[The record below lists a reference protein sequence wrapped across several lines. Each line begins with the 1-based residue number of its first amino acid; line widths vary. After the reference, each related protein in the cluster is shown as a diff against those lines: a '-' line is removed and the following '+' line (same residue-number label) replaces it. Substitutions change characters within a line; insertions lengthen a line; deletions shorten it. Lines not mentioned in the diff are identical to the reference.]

1 MNNFTTNTY
10 EMKREIVNFSKK
22 ISKELNKPTSKFVLD
37 MQYGLSKGGSCLIS
51 EIARS
56 LDEDIKLNYTIERLC
71 DNLSNLYEE
80 EKETI
85 WNNYI
90 KEVSKVLDKDNAVV
104 LFDDSDIN
112 KEYSKKLE
120 DLDRV
125 IDGSSKDKKIV
136 NGYHVCEAT
145 ALTKNEKQPLSIY
158 SKIYSCKS
166 KDFVSKNEYTISS
179 IKAAERIFGENFT
192 GIFDRGYDD
201 NKIFDYMSKKHHK
214 FVVRLDDKR
223 TLLFKGKRRS
233 VGEIAKSRKGKI
245 VMKALFDDNEEIELS
260 LSYTK
265 AVLPYNKE
273 EYTLIIVYGL
283 SEEKPMKLLTNI
295 EIKDKSDVI
304 KVVRLYL
311 SRWRIEE
318 HFRGKKQEYD
328 FENMRVRTLES
339 MNNLNMMLTIHLGHI
354 AILADNIDR
363 KLLTIKI
370 IYASK
375 ALKEKSIVWLSQ
387 IARGIKKILSY
398 AHTGIKEWM
407 DIEVRE
413 KYKQL
418 ELKTLK
424 YC

>member
-10 EMKREIVNFSKK
+10 EMKREILNFSKK
-22 ISKELNKPTSKFVLD
+22 VSEGVNKATIKFVMD

-51 EIARS
+51 NIARS
-56 LDEDIKLNYTIERLC
+56 LNEDIKLNYTIDRLC
-71 DNLSNLYEE
+71 DNLTNMYQE
-80 EKETI
+80 EKEII
-85 WNNYI
+85 WNNYLN
-90 KEVSKVLDKDNAVV
+90 EVSKNIDKENAVV

-125 IDGSSKDKKIV
+125 IDASSQDKRIV

-145 ALTKNEKQPLSIY
+145 VLTKNQKQPISIY

-166 KDFVSKNEYTISS
+166 KNFISKNIYTLES
-179 IKAAERIFGENFT
+179 IKAAENLIGKKFIGV
-192 GIFDRGYDD
+192 FDRGYDD
-201 NKIFDYMSKKHHK
+201 NKIFKYMSKNEHQ
-214 FVVRLDDKR
+214 FVVRLDDER
-223 TLLFKGKRRS
+223 TLLFKDKKRS
-233 VGEIAKSRKGKI
+233 VGEVAKTRKGKI
-245 VMKALFDDNEEIELS
+245 SYKALFDDNEEYELM

-265 AVLPYNKE
+265 AVLPANKE
-273 EYTLIIVYGL
+273 EYTLVIVYGL
-283 SEEKPMKLLTNI
+283 SETKPMKLLTNI
-295 EIKDKSDVI
+295 DITKKEDVI
-304 KVVRLYL
+304 KIVRLYL

-339 MNNLNMMLTIHLGHI
+339 MNTLNMMLTIHLGHI
-354 AILADNIDR
+354 AILADKIEQ

-375 ALKEKSIVWLSQ
+375 SLKDKSIVWLSQ
-387 IARGIKKILSY
+387 IARGIKNILAY
-398 AHTGIKEWM
+398 AHTGIRDWLE
-407 DIEVRE
+407 IETRE

-418 ELKTLK
+418 ELRL
-424 YC
+424 

>member
-418 ELKTLK
+418 ELKL
-424 YC
+424 

>member
-10 EMKREIVNFSKK
+10 EMKREILNFSKK
-22 ISKELNKPTSKFVLD
+22 ISEGLNNPTTKFLID

-51 EIARS
+51 NIARS
-56 LDEDIKLNYTIERLC
+56 LDEDIKLGYTIDRLC
-71 DNLSNLYEE
+71 DNLSNLYKE
-80 EKETI
+80 EKEII
-85 WNNYI
+85 WNNYLN
-90 KEVSKVLDKDNAVV
+90 EVRKNIDEDNAVV

-120 DLDRV
+120 DLDKI
-125 IDGSSKDKKIV
+125 IDASSRDKKIV

-145 ALTKNEKQPLSIY
+145 VLTKNQKQPISIY
-158 SKIYSCKS
+158 SKIYSCQS
-166 KDFVSKNEYTISS
+166 DNFISKNSYTLES
-179 IKAAERIFGENFT
+179 IKAAENLIGNNFT

-201 NKIFDYMSKKHHK
+201 NKIFKYMSENNHK
-214 FVVRLDDKR
+214 FVIRLDDER
-223 TLLFKGKRRS
+223 TLLFKGKKRS
-233 VGEIAKSRKGKI
+233 VKEVSESRKGKI
-245 VMKALFDDNEEIELS
+245 SMKTLFNDNEEIELM
-260 LSYTK
+260 LTHTK
-265 AVLPYNKE
+265 ATLPANKK
-273 EYTLIIVYGL
+273 EYTLVIVYGL
-283 SEEKPMKLLTNI
+283 SEAKPMKLLTNI
-295 EIKDKSDVI
+295 NIKEKEDVI

-354 AILADNIDR
+354 AILVDNIDK

-375 ALKEKSIVWLSQ
+375 SLKEKAIVWLSQ
-387 IARGIKKILSY
+387 IARGIKSILSH
-398 AHTGIKEWM
+398 AHTGIKEWQN
-407 DIEVRE
+407 IETRI

-418 ELKTLK
+418 FLKI
-424 YC
+424 

>member
-10 EMKREIVNFSKK
+10 EMKREILNFSKK
-22 ISKELNKPTSKFVLD
+22 LSKGLNNPTTKFVMD
-37 MQYGLSKGGSCLIS
+37 MQYGLSKGGSCLVS
-51 EIARS
+51 NIARS
-56 LDEDIKLNYTIERLC
+56 LDENIKLNYTIERLC

-80 EKETI
+80 EKEML
-85 WNNYI
+85 WNNYLN
-90 KEVSKVLDKDNAVV
+90 EVKKNIDNENAVV

-125 IDGSSKDKKIV
+125 IDGSSQDKKIV

-145 ALTKNEKQPLSIY
+145 VLTKRQKQPISIY

-166 KDFVSKNEYTISS
+166 KGFISKNTYTLES
-179 IKAAERIFGENFT
+179 IKAAKNLIGNDFI

-201 NKIFDYMSKKHHK
+201 NKIFKYMSDNKHK
-214 FVVRLDDKR
+214 FVVRLDDAR
-223 TLLFKGKRRS
+223 TLIFKGKRRS
-233 VGEIAKSRKGKI
+233 VDQVAQSRKGKI
-245 VMKALFDDNEEIELS
+245 SMKALFDNNEEYELM

-265 AVLPYNKE
+265 AILPANKKEYN
-273 EYTLIIVYGL
+273 LVIVYGL
-283 SEEKPMKLLTNI
+283 SDKHPMKLLTNI
-295 EIKDKSDVI
+295 DIKNKDDVI

-354 AILADNIDR
+354 AILADNIDK

-375 ALKEKSIVWLSQ
+375 SLKNKAIVWLSQ
-387 IARGIKKILSY
+387 IARGIKEILKY
-398 AHTGIKEWM
+398 AHNGIKEREN
-407 DIEVRE
+407 IKVRT
-413 KYKQL
+413 KYNQL
-418 ELKTLK
+418 SLNL
-424 YC
+424 